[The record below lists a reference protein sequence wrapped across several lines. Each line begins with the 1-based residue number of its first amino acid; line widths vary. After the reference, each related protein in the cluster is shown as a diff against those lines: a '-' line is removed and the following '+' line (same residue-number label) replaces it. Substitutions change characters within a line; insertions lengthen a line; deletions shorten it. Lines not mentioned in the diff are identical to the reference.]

1 MECGRSKSARIIE
14 SVPMHSRD
22 TSPEVAEMQYESYRR
37 MGPAGRF
44 AVMVELTNFTR
55 ELTRA
60 GIRIRHPEYTE
71 DEVAQEF
78 MRIVY
83 GLKMP

>member
-1 MECGRSKSARIIE
+1 
-14 SVPMHSRD
+14 
-22 TSPEVAEMQYESYRR
+22 MQYESYRR

-44 AVMVELTNFTR
+44 AVMVELTNFSR

-60 GIRIRHPEYTE
+60 GIRMRHPDYTE
-71 DEVAQEF
+71 AEVAREF

-83 GLKMP
+83 GLKAP